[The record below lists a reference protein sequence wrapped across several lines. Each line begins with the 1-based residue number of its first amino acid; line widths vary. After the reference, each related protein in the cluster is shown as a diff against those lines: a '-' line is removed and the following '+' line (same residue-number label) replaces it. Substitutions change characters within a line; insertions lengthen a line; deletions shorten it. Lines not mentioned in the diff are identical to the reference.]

1 MERRKYVVITVLSD
15 TLSNSKSQRDQDKWN
30 RLRQNHAR
38 SQENCTIARR
48 KTFSFIRCRTRAQ
61 NLRMRKLNLLGGPL
75 TVAVQ
80 CHATRENNV
89 CAAPCN
95 GISTK
100 IYLGLLPNIRFSTK
114 NQLDLA
120 ILIGEPSGKPRLRKH
135 GQRRALA
142 FQLLDG
148 RYGAESPSEASTKLS
163 WSLAPH
169 TTGNLPRLIDRE
181 NSKQMHGITIPPGYE
196 NILCP

>member
-1 MERRKYVVITVLSD
+1 M
-15 TLSNSKSQRDQDKWN
+15 QRYFNKN
-30 RLRQNHAR
+30 V
-38 SQENCTIARR
+38 
-48 KTFSFIRCRTRAQ
+48 
-61 NLRMRKLNLLGGPL
+61 LNLP
-75 TVAVQ
+75 
-80 CHATRENNV
+80 RP
-89 CAAPCN
+89 AAEYPVFY
-95 GISTK
+95 K
-100 IYLGLLPNIRFSTK
+100 K
-114 NQLDLA
+114 QLDLA